1 MSDIVRIEVSKEFLK
16 QLKRLK
22 KSPRFRYMSISEI
35 TRHIKVVP
43 VQEEKSAAYYVKRML
58 KDIDEE
64 IAVR

>member
-1 MSDIVRIEVSKEFLK
+1 MSDIVRIEVSKEFLR

-43 VQEEKSAAYYVKRML
+43 VQEEKSAAYYVKKIL
-58 KDIDEE
+58 KDMDEE
-64 IAVR
+64 MAVK

>member
-1 MSDIVRIEVSKEFLK
+1 MSDVVRIEVSKEFLR

-35 TRHIKVVP
+35 TRHVKVVP
-43 VQEEKSAAYYVKRML
+43 IQEKNSVYYAKKLL

-64 IAVR
+64 LAVR